1 MNSRANGES
10 NGRATL
16 PTSVHSEENNGTS
29 SPRFSSF
36 RSSKST
42 SVNSIHSN
50 TNESETVSNVN
61 KPLWNS
67 NPGLQS
73 QTSKSKSPIAN
84 VNPPM
89 NIEEHEIFVRNK
101 IYNVYLSNL
110 EVPNVVF
117 AATLDDYVNATLLIT
132 QMNKHEQLAKVQANS
147 YKSK

>member
-1 MNSRANGES
+1 MNSRANSES
-10 NGRATL
+10 NVRTTL
-16 PTSVHSEENNGTS
+16 STNENNGTS

-36 RSSKST
+36 RPA
-42 SVNSIHSN
+42 
-50 TNESETVSNVN
+50 SEQSMKPMYEFDTGSNVN

-67 NPGLQS
+67 NPGQQ
-73 QTSKSKSPIAN
+73 QTLNSKSPIS
-84 VNPPM
+84 M
-89 NIEEHEIFVRNK
+89 DIDDHELFVTNK
-101 IYNVYLSNL
+101 IYNIYLSNL